1 MMPQSLNFRHRI
13 LLILPL
19 AALLFGLYAYFS
31 LHTGAPEPLHVSA
44 PAEPSAKYAARTL
57 DGRLAIYRAGAR
69 YPMEVTDIEV
79 DSLPLADQEA
89 LAEGIDLADEEAIA
103 HLLEDYS

>member
-13 LLILPL
+13 LLILPI
-19 AALLFGLYAYFS
+19 AALLFGLSAYFS
-31 LHTGAPEPLHVSA
+31 LHT
-44 PAEPSAKYAARTL
+44 
-57 DGRLAIYRAGAR
+57 GRLAIYRAGAR

>member
-19 AALLFGLYAYFS
+19 AALLFGLSAYFS
-31 LHTGAPEPLHVSA
+31 LHTGAPEPLPVSA

-57 DGRLAIYRAGAR
+57 DGRLA
-69 YPMEVTDIEV
+69 MEVTDIEV